1 VNSPTSDISHTLENN
16 MNSYE
21 TTHVM
26 HDTQA
31 WAELD
36 ADGWVTVEVTD
47 GWSLMTRRWSS
58 AEDYALDH
66 AGRL

>member
-1 VNSPTSDISHTLENN
+1 